1 MVEKTKDE
9 MKLSNS
15 CLGCGIVDGPSEW
28 PSERWS
34 NNLARCGACTSMKLF
49 IAVIAKANQLHIFLV
64 IGLVTCILRVKG
76 GVNLEGKSSRVGL
89 EG

>member
-1 MVEKTKDE
+1 
-9 MKLSNS
+9 
-15 CLGCGIVDGPSEW
+15 
-28 PSERWS
+28 
-34 NNLARCGACTSMKLF
+34 MKLF